1 MVTSIALADVMRVVV
16 IDVAGITRPRLEGSA
31 TNEISL
37 AEVTA
42 GDFCLCRSIC
52 CRVLQ
57 GIERQY
63 IAFIWNMLL
72 ME

>member
-1 MVTSIALADVMRVVV
+1 MATSIALADVLRIVI
-16 IDVAGITRPRLEGSA
+16 IDVAGITCPRMEGSA
-31 TNEISL
+31 TNEIYL

-63 IAFIWNMLL
+63 LAFNWNILS